1 MTAKITRRTTVGLS
15 AAAVVSSVADVRAAT
30 SEKIGIIGTGAVGS
44 ALGKRWAALG
54 HTIVYG
60 SREPQAEKV
69 QALVKE
75 TGNGAKA
82 VSQADAAKVSD
93 ILVLA
98 LPTRLVVE
106 ITKSLGDTGGKILI
120 DPTNVLNFKD
130 GKVLDPDDARSIAEQ
145 IQAAAPKAHLV
156 KAFNTVT
163 ARVMLDPKMTGGAST
178 IPLAGASRQSKQ
190 RVAPLATSIGFETV
204 DLGGNDM
211 LRMVEHLGRI
221 YVGFGMQ
228 NRPKRIEFH
237 IRTWG

>member
-1 MTAKITRRTTVGLS
+1 MKTKLSRRITVGLGA
-15 AAAVVSSVADVRAAT
+15 AAAVSSIAPVRAANP
-30 SEKIGIIGTGAVGS
+30 EKIGIIGTGAVGS

-54 HTIVYG
+54 HTVVFG

-75 TGNGAKA
+75 TGHGARA
-82 VSQADAAKVSD
+82 VSQAEAAKASD

-98 LPTRLVVE
+98 LPTRLVVD
-106 ITKSLGDTGGKILI
+106 ITKSLGDTSGKVLI

-130 GKVLDPDDARSIAEQ
+130 GKVLDPDDPKSIAEQ
-145 IQAAAPKAHLV
+145 IQAAAPKANLV

-163 ARVMLDPKMTGGAST
+163 ARVMLDPKMTGGPST
-178 IPLAGASRQSKQ
+178 IPLAGASRQSKE
-190 RVAPLATSIGFETV
+190 RVTPLCTSIGFEVV

-228 NRPKRIEFH
+228 NRPKRVEFH